1 MKQTAIRVSLIGLLG
16 ALAVTLSFLE
26 GLLPPLPLT
35 PPGFRLGL
43 SNLVC
48 MVASQ
53 LFGVPAALFLAVLKG
68 GFAFLTRG
76 VSAGLMSLS
85 GAVLSTVC
93 SGLLLRKTRISYRL
107 VGICGAL
114 AHNAAQLACAWL
126 LASKAVLWY
135 APVLILLSLLSG
147 LLTGVL
153 LQLLLPILPQLPVK
167 HQP

>member
-16 ALAVTLSFLE
+16 ALAVALSFLE

-48 MVASQ
+48 MLASQ
-53 LFGVPAALFLAVLKG
+53 LFGVPTALFLAVLKG

-93 SGLLLRKTRISYRL
+93 SGLLLRKARISYRL

-114 AHNAAQLACAWL
+114 AHNTAQLACAWL
-126 LASKAVLWY
+126 LTSKAVLWY
-135 APVLILLSLLSG
+135 APVLVLLSLLSG
-147 LLTGVL
+147 LLTGIL
-153 LQLLLPILPQLPVK
+153 LQLLLPVLPQLPVK
-167 HQP
+167 HHQ